1 MYCLISIA
9 TNALFIYYNIEKSC
23 LPSTINESC
32 CGDLIQKSAILI
44 RVSPHFKYF
53 WLFLIFNKPL
63 LCTDYFYVR
72 DDLQIN
78 RNRSNALSHQVSI
91 VERRGRG
98 TYSTCTTV
106 SPGPAPQVF
115 KPLIIGLVV
124 TGESQLYN
132 RKYLCFVRWKL
143 KFF

>member
-9 TNALFIYYNIEKSC
+9 TNALFIYYNIETSC

-78 RNRSNALSHQVSI
+78 RNRSSALSHQVSI
-91 VERRGRG
+91 VERRGAWHLQYLYHCQSRPRPPSLQTVNHRTG
-98 TYSTCTTV
+98 SNRWITT
-106 SPGPAPQVF
+106 F
-115 KPLIIGLVV
+115 
-124 TGESQLYN
+124 
-132 RKYLCFVRWKL
+132 
-143 KFF
+143 